1 MARRAVSALISV
13 AVGALVLSVAAGQE
27 SRSPEVIDLATI
39 PGASELGWVEV
50 MRQSDAGRDAGWH
63 CKTAGGH
70 LYALER
76 LRQGRARVPP
86 DVADRGWQAIF
97 DYEARHGGLPAI
109 AGTLWE
115 SALGI
120 FLIQR
125 LTFLSEN
132 WRPEHRTPKPSL
144 TWRGWLRQTLEEIN
158 EKADR
163 QGISAARKRKALGTW
178 VMCHISEVQAERV
191 RQAIYDNSE
200 KASNQ

>member
-1 MARRAVSALISV
+1 MARRAVSTLISV
-13 AVGALVLSVAAGQE
+13 AAGVLVFSVAAGQG
-27 SRSPEVIDLATI
+27 SRSPELIGLATI

-50 MRQSDAGRDAGWH
+50 MRQSDTGDAGWH

-76 LRQGRARVPP
+76 LREGRARVPP
-86 DVADRGWQAIF
+86 DVAEKGWQAIF
-97 DYEARHGGLPAI
+97 NYEARHGGLPAV

-115 SALGI
+115 RALGI

-132 WRPEHRTPKPSL
+132 GRPAFRTPKPSL

-163 QGISAARKRKALGTW
+163 KGMSAARRRRALGNW
-178 VMCHISEVQAERV
+178 VMCHISEVHAERV
-191 RQAIYDNSE
+191 RQGIYDNSE